1 MSITSAACE
10 RTSLTIST
18 IHCHYQQPVSDMGV
32 ANGIM
37 NEAALVGRLMERL
50 SWDIVIGDEKIVFAG
65 LLRTMDKNA
74 FKAAPK

>member
-1 MSITSAACE
+1 
-10 RTSLTIST
+10 
-18 IHCHYQQPVSDMGV
+18 MGV